1 MRNMTLKTV
10 RNRMLKAGLLG
21 LCLISSLALAQDT
34 RLAKKVD
41 LFLKEA
47 DLLAATQMLTKQTG
61 IQFVIVPS
69 KEPFDRINLSLANV
83 TADQA
88 IKYLCE
94 AAGAYAEQDESGVY
108 VIRRGEAPANLKS
121 NTNQGGTLN
130 PKARKPLRVERIKIL
145 KANPE
150 HVIALLLDQPIDPDS
165 DMKSLLKA
173 QSNILESI
181 SLKPRAVGGV
191 VPSVT
196 VDYGF
201 PVPAASPKLPGDT
214 SAPSFESG
222 TDIPLPGESANQRQ
236 PGGGNNQPGGQ
247 GGQGGQGTA
256 PLGGTGYVP
265 DGIRKVSFD
274 PTNNSLIVEGDDEA
288 IRQLRNLVNLFDQ
301 VPKQVIIKVEFITTS
316 QSVVRK
322 LGMDWLYQRGA
333 ISAGNRPGSFAE
345 VGNPI
350 FINYATGN
358 VTTRLRTI
366 LTEGGGKTV
375 NAPLIRT
382 MNNQVG
388 SVSQTLNTWIFQS
401 QASNGPGGIVIT
413 SNPVQLPIQSILSVR
428 PRINEDGYVTMSLNP
443 TISDLGQIR
452 RDANGNSFPD
462 SSSQSIQV
470 SARVKSGSTIAL
482 GGLTRKQ
489 TSNTTNKFP
498 ILADLPIIGGLF
510 RSQSVERNDSELLIF
525 VTPIIIEDDDL
536 GGLGP

>member
-10 RNRMLKAGLLG
+10 RNRMLKVGLLG
-21 LCLISSLALAQDT
+21 LCMISTLALAQDG

-69 KEPFDRINLSLANV
+69 KDPFDRINLSLANV

-108 VIRRGEAPANLKS
+108 VIRRGGAPANLKS
-121 NTNQGGTLN
+121 NNNPGDTVN
-130 PKARKPLRVERIKIL
+130 PKLRKPLRVERIKIL

-150 HVIALLLDQPIDPDS
+150 HVYQMLLFGDIDLERDMRELRKFEVEQAFYQMKRQTSRPLVPDVT
-165 DMKSLLKA
+165 D
-173 QSNILESI
+173 
-181 SLKPRAVGGV
+181 GGA
-191 VPSVT
+191 
-196 VDYGF
+196 F
-201 PVPAASPKLPGDT
+201 PVTTGRNLPQDSSSNPLEG
-214 SAPSFESG
+214 G
-222 TDIPLPGESANQRQ
+222 MDIPLPGETANQRQ
-236 PGGGNNQPGGQ
+236 PGGGNQPGGGQNNQ
-247 GGQGGQGTA
+247 GGGTA
-256 PLGGTGYVP
+256 PVGGTGYVP
-265 DGIRKVSFD
+265 EGIRKVSFD
-274 PTNNSLIVEGDDEA
+274 PTTNSLIVEGDDEA

-301 VPKQVIIKVEFITTS
+301 VPKQVIIKIEFITTS
-316 QSVVRK
+316 QSVSRS

-333 ISAGNRPGSFAE
+333 ISAGNRPGTFAE

-358 VTTRLRTI
+358 ITTRLRTL

-382 MNNQVG
+382 LNNQQAIINQQL
-388 SVSQTLNTWIFQS
+388 QTYILTTQTTTTNTGNIQNTIA
-401 QASNGPGGIVIT
+401 QPLTIT
-413 SNPVQLPIQSILSVR
+413 TGLSVK
-428 PRINEDGYVTMSLNP
+428 PRINEDGYVTMYLTP
-443 TISDLGQIR
+443 QIQDLGQVR
-452 RDANGNSFPD
+452 RDANGNSYPD
-462 SSSQSIQV
+462 FSSQSLQV
-470 SARVKSGSTIAL
+470 VARVKSGSTIAL

-489 TSNTTNKFP
+489 TRSTQNKFP

-510 RSQSVERNDSELLIF
+510 RSQSTERNDSELLIF

>member
-1 MRNMTLKTV
+1 MTLKTV